1 MCLHAG
7 LQGGPIDCCKY
18 SYSGPGSKC
27 QWGGTPV
34 SFTLVGTCS
43 ADGKTYQTLSAS
55 NSQGPPGQ
63 PNCRCQEAA
72 ATDGGEGAGGT
83 PEAVSGYTARPN
95 TDIPGKDL
103 PSDGLGYT
111 KVCVALHRCHS
122 VFCHA

>member
-1 MCLHAG
+1 M

-18 SYSGPGSKC
+18 KYSGSGSKC

-63 PNCRCQEAA
+63 PNCRCKDPVPAPQPQGCPSTVCNSYFANAMVSEQLLRYTQPHSTAA
-72 ATDGGEGAGGT
+72 R
-83 PEAVSGYTARPN
+83 V
-95 TDIPGKDL
+95 
-103 PSDGLGYT
+103 
-111 KVCVALHRCHS
+111 HREPL
-122 VFCHA
+122 